1 MGKEI
6 KLSKEESR
14 DRKSM
19 IGKILPKR
27 DFEKVIEHDKIYA
40 NSISQYLEFL
50 LIKQDI
56 LSKKCESVL
65 NPDTQT
71 REGIIKNIDALCEFG
86 KTRLECLDLKAHL
99 IIQNKLVSDKT
110 SHHKEIF
117 LPQYNIE
124 IEEMKKGFDEYF
136 TKANTLVNEKKTLP
150 IHQEIKRK
158 VELELLW
165 FNDIKEKDMN
175 DEYKLMVFKPLRR
188 LMNALDNIDKNKSE

>member
-14 DRKSM
+14 ERKTM

-27 DFEKVIEHDKIYA
+27 DFEKVIEHDKVYA

-56 LSKKCESVL
+56 LSKKCESAL
-65 NPDTQT
+65 NPATQT
-71 REGIIKNIDALCEFG
+71 REGIIKNIDALCELG

-110 SHHKEIF
+110 SHHHEIF
-117 LPQYNIE
+117 LPQYNE
-124 IEEMKKGFDEYF
+124 EVEEMNKGFDEYF
-136 TKANTLVNEKKTLP
+136 ERAKKLVNEKKTLP

-158 VELELLW
+158 VGLELLW
-165 FNDIKEKDMN
+165 FNDIKAKDMN

-188 LMNALDNIDKNKSE
+188 LINALDNIDNNKSE

>member
-117 LPQYNIE
+117 LPQYNKE

-136 TKANTLVNEKKTLP
+136 TKATTLVKEKKTLP